1 MLARSWLLLLAAL
14 CGCAGSPAGV
24 WVLTDDQGRPLSAAP
39 ILSVEEQPDGMQA
52 TLHLPGAPVPA
63 LRLEPAEGGECWASP
78 AVPVPAGLSLP
89 PSDGDEPSVADRRE
103 AERPGEL
110 TLILDRVPGRGETVL
125 RLLHD
130 PPERVD
136 RFRTWRVRRYTDQ
149 AAVRAALARPARERG
164 RMRP

>member
-1 MLARSWLLLLAAL
+1 MRARSCLSLLAAL
-14 CGCAGSPAGV
+14 CAGCAGSPAGV

-39 ILSVEEQPDGMQA
+39 ILSVQERPDGMQA

-63 LRLEPAEGGECWASP
+63 LRLEPAEGGACWASP

-89 PSDGDEPSVADRRE
+89 PSDVDEPPA
-103 AERPGEL
+103 AERSGEL
-110 TLILDRVPGRGETVL
+110 TLILDQVPGRGETVL

-130 PPERVD
+130 TPDRVD
-136 RFRTWRVRRYTDQ
+136 RFRTWRVRRYADQ